1 MSSILSR
8 ISVFIVLVCFI
19 GSTFAASDELLIEDT
34 LHLYINGTANTQP
47 QEIEQAFYHE
57 ADLLLT
63 KHKQPVWRVSAKEY
77 VNWYSK
83 AKAGTDTGREGNIL
97 NIDIAGDI
105 ATAKVEVFNT
115 TKQLYFIDLF
125 LLRKIEGS
133 WKIIS
138 KTATKLSQRKNN
150 FKILFIVS
158 NAHFHGDSTLPTG
171 VSYSEIVNAY
181 DTFVQAGYTVDFV
194 SPEGGA
200 IPLAYI
206 NTSDELAKQYLYDED
221 FMYAIGN
228 TKSPDKVT
236 ASEYKAVHYVGG
248 GNAMYGV
255 AKNAAIQKIS
265 MEIYEK
271 HNGIISSVC
280 HGTAGIAFLKTE
292 NGEFLVSGKKVS
304 GYPDAY
310 ENPNKAYFK
319 QFPFKI
325 TETIE
330 HHGGTLLYSSRN
342 QKHVEVDG
350 RIVTGQNYLS
360 SKGVAQEMITI
371 IESQAVN

>member
-1 MSSILSR
+1 MLFYLKK
-8 ISVFIVLVCFI
+8 ISLFVMLLC
-19 GSTFAASDELLIEDT
+19 AAMQTYGAEERQEVSQALQ
-34 LHLYINGTANTQP
+34 LYIHGTANTQP
-47 QEIEQAFYHE
+47 QKVAEAFYE
-57 ADLLLT
+57 NADLLLT
-63 KHKQPVWRVSAKEY
+63 KVKQPVWRVSAKEY
-77 VNWYSK
+77 VSWYSK
-83 AKAGTDTGREGNIL
+83 AKVGTKTGRQGNIL
-97 NIDIAGDI
+97 NIDVEGDI
-105 ATAKVEVFNT
+105 ATAKVEIFNT
-115 TKQLYFIDLF
+115 AKEQYFIDFL
-125 LLRKIEGS
+125 LLRKIEGQ

-138 KTATKLSQRKNN
+138 KTASQLPNKKSNH
-150 FKILFIVS
+150 KILFIVS

-181 DTFVQAGYTVDFV
+181 DTFVQAGYTIDFV

-200 IPLAYI
+200 IPLSYI
-206 NTSDELAKQYLYDED
+206 NTSDTLAKQYLYDAD
-221 FMYAIGN
+221 FMYAIKN
-228 TKSPDKVT
+228 TLPPEKIT
-236 ASEYKAVHYVGG
+236 ASDYKAVHYVGG

-255 AKNAAIQKIS
+255 AQNPMIQKIS

-280 HGTAGIAFLKTE
+280 HGTAGIAFLKNT
-292 NGEFLVSGKKVS
+292 NGEYLVSGKNIS
-304 GYPDAY
+304 GYPDEY

-330 HHGGTLLYSSRN
+330 RHGGTLKYSERN
-342 QKHVEVDG
+342 QEHVEVDG

-360 SKGVAQEMITI
+360 SSKVAQEMIKI